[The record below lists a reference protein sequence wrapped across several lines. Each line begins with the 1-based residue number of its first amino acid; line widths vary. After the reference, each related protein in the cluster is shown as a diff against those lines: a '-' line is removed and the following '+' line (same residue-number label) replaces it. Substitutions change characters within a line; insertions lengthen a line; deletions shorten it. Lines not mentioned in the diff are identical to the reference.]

1 MADTDAWDLLPA
13 YALDAVDD
21 LERRQV
27 ERLLDS
33 DPEARRA
40 LDEYRETV
48 AAFVV
53 DTAPPAALRDSV
65 IERAT
70 TSLVPD
76 VEPVETPDVVSTS
89 STTETPVE
97 PTETPVEPVETPV
110 EPVETPV
117 EPVETQDDPNV
128 VPLDRARRR
137 RFPAWAAAAAAV
149 VAIAIPSYVAVDQSE
164 QRQVLEAQTERIAD
178 MLADPDAELV
188 TSPVTGGG
196 EASALVAGDD
206 VLFTASGLPEAGED
220 SDYQLWIVAGEDI
233 SSAGLLEDP
242 SGDTSAAFVEAA
254 AGQVVAMTLEP
265 AGGSDQP
272 TSDPIVVLAT

>member
-1 MADTDAWDLLPA
+1 MADPDAWDLLPA
-13 YALDAVDD
+13 YALDDVDD

-89 STTETPVE
+89 STNETPVE
-97 PTETPVEPVETPV
+97 PTETPV